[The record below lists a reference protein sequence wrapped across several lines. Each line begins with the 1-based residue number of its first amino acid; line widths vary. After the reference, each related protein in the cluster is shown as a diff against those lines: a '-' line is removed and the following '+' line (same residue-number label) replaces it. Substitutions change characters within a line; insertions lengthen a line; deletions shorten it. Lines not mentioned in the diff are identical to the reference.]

1 MDGPLEQYTYIYF
14 FYFYLISKA
23 CDHYVET
30 RHALWLAT
38 VLADVATPAT
48 TYVIIGMDF
57 LLNIYHGSKIVY
69 FIKKKKASPSDKNSK
84 FEIT

>member
-1 MDGPLEQYTYIYF
+1 MDGPLKQHS
-14 FYFYLISKA
+14 FYFYSISKA

-30 RHALWLAT
+30 RHALFLAT
-38 VLADVATPAT
+38 VLADLATPAT

-69 FIKKKKASPSDKNSK
+69 FIKKKKADPSDKNSK